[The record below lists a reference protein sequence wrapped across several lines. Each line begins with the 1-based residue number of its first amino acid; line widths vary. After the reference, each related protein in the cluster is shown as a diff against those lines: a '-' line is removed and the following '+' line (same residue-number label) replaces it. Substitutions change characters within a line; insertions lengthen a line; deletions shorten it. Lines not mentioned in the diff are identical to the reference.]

1 MLVTLDV
8 MGVADDCMSSE
19 VLDGFAY
26 GKDGWSFSQAMALLF
41 SGWIPAALK
50 PLTKCSGWRLSSHNC
65 LRWIRTQKRKLQNQE
80 VELPDTPQ

>member
-50 PLTKCSGWRLSSHNC
+50 PLTKCSGWRLASHNC
-65 LRWIRTQKRKLQNQE
+65 LSSDGNDFF
-80 VELPDTPQ
+80 DTTASHVSVL